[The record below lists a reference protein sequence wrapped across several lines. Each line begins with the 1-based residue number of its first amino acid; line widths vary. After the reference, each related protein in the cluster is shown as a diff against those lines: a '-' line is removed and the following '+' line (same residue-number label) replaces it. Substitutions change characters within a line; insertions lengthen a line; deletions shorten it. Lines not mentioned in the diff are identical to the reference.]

1 MLKTN
6 NMKSIINYICKY
18 LILIVPFCFIKMN
31 SQTDTGLTYKSFAY
45 VSAAKGGNIQII
57 DNLSKSFYGSIG
69 IISTDTNWRNSSKTL
84 GISKDGQI
92 LFQDSYGLSTTTQI
106 ISLATNTIVS
116 GISFSNGGGMIYSPD
131 GNTIYSSP
139 AYNILKYNINDQ
151 TITTFINRN
160 TGTCSGANAP
170 EAYNSLR
177 MAISSN
183 GNNLYVGNLDP
194 RKKGISIYNTNNG
207 TEIKIHSGISGVQ
220 KLNISPDD
228 AFVYICNTS
237 WGYGGCTN
245 DPNLM
250 IDIYG
255 NNTNHSS
262 DIAILNTS
270 TNAIVDYLNL
280 GAISD
285 VVVSNDGTKIY
296 VGTSTGV
303 KVIDRNLSTNIHT
316 VSSENY
322 VTGAVSHLGLEPS
335 GNYLYVVTSDILK
348 LINLSDGII
357 STISTTSESNK
368 SLGNIVFSSYY
379 TPPIG
384 LSVSTNPTN
393 NNSNLNWTAAASLNL
408 ANYKIYGGTSLSN
421 LQLIGTASAGTEN
434 FIHTGLSGGVTYYYK
449 ISAIDINNNESI
461 KSSSVL
467 TTTAILPPT
476 ITVDSSSI
484 TSFTSCI
491 STASAEQTLT
501 VSGTGLTN
509 NVIVT
514 APAGFEVS
522 LTSGTGFSSSVT
534 ITASGTLSATTVYVR
549 VTSSATTGA
558 VLGNLI
564 MSSLGATDQTVNL
577 SGVVN
582 AISLTAASQT
592 NVACNGG
599 SNGAAS
605 VNTPTGGTASY
616 TYLWNDTSAQTTATA
631 TGLTAGT
638 YICTVTDANGCT
650 APQSFTITE
659 PTALSLTAASQTN
672 ISCNAGSNGVA
683 TVSATGGTASYTYLW
698 NDTSAQTTAT
708 ATGLTA
714 GTYICTVTDAN
725 GCTAIQSF
733 AITDSDTIAPT
744 VLTQDITVQLD
755 ADGLAIITPAMIDNG
770 STDNCS
776 IESYSIDITSF
787 DCSNVGENT
796 VTLTVTDVNGNVST
810 GTSIVTIEDDVAP
823 TPLTVASYTLQ
834 LDEFGSDI
842 SITAEDIDNGS
853 TDNCET
859 ASISIDKNTFDCANL
874 GENTVTLTVT
884 DVNGNSATATTTI
897 TIEDVTAPI
906 VITQNVTIDLNDDSE
921 ATISTNDIDDG
932 SMDNCAIASMS
943 LDRTD
948 FACANLGAYTV
959 TLTVT
964 DTSGNTTS
972 EIALVTVVGD
982 DLDGDLITDVCDDD
996 IDGDGVDNDFDN
1008 CVRTF
1013 NSDQDD
1019 VDFNGIGDVC
1029 DGTDVSFPQG
1039 FSPNG
1044 DGIRDTFIIAG
1055 LAQHGDNTFE
1065 VYNRWGNKVFGS
1077 QFYQNNWDGESN
1089 GQSVLNKHEKLPAGP
1104 YFYVLTAGYNKV
1116 YKGWIYINY

>member
-650 APQSFTITE
+650 A
-659 PTALSLTAASQTN
+659 
-672 ISCNAGSNGVA
+672 
-683 TVSATGGTASYTYLW
+683 
-698 NDTSAQTTAT
+698 
-708 ATGLTA
+708 
-714 GTYICTVTDAN
+714 
-725 GCTAIQSF
+725 IQSF